1 MAKLTIK
8 MKKNF
13 LKLVFILV
21 TIILIYFLKTNF
33 SEYNLEKSVSACVL
47 AQKRTSETFDL
58 EKTQKYCE
66 EKIRKQKED

>member
-1 MAKLTIK
+1 

-21 TIILIYFLKTNF
+21 VIILIYFLKTNF

>member
-1 MAKLTIK
+1 MAKPTIK

-21 TIILIYFLKTNF
+21 AIILIYFLKTNF

>member
-1 MAKLTIK
+1 

-58 EKTQKYCE
+58 EKTKKYCE
-66 EKIRKQKED
+66 EKIRKKKED

>member
-1 MAKLTIK
+1 LEKLTIK

-21 TIILIYFLKTNF
+21 AIILIYFLKTNF

>member
-1 MAKLTIK
+1 LAKLIIK

-21 TIILIYFLKTNF
+21 VIILIYFLKTNF

>member
-1 MAKLTIK
+1 MAKPTIK

-21 TIILIYFLKTNF
+21 AIILIYFLKTNF

-58 EKTQKYCE
+58 EKAQKYCE